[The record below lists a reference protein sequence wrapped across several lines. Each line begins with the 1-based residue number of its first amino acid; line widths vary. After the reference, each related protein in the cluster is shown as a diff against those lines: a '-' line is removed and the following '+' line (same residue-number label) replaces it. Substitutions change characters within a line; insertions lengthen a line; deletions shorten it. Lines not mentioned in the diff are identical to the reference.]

1 MGVLFVGALEIARWR
16 TGMFVKT
23 TSMDSLLRALRSV
36 EMGSRSTYNV
46 TTVTKEM
53 VTVVRNSV
61 LLSQGIYVQE
71 VARLHLTHAISLFKP
86 AHSKLAKNLR
96 LSSTILVH
104 PQRQKHSLQSRQAH

>member
-1 MGVLFVGALEIARWR
+1 
-16 TGMFVKT
+16 MFVKT

-61 LLSQGIYVQE
+61 LLNQGISVQE
-71 VARLHLTHAISLFKP
+71 VARLHQTPAISLFKL
-86 AHSKLAKNLR
+86 AHSKLANNLR
-96 LSSTILVH
+96 LSSTIPVH
-104 PQRQKHSLQSRQAH
+104 PRSQKPSLQSLQAH